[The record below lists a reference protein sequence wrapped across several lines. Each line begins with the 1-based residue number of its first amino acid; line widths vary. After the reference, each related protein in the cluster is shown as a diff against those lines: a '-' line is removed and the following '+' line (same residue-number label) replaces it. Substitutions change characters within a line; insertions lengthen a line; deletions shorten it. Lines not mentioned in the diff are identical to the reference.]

1 VYSLATGMMVH
12 EFSVT
17 RCSSAAGIATI
28 HTLPNAL
35 SGGTLVLV
43 PPLPWLTIRSWFVPS
58 SATRRQPGGGLC
70 LLGDV

>member
-17 RCSSAAGIATI
+17 RCSSAAGIAAI

-43 PPLPWLTIRSWFVPS
+43 PTAPLGTPFHV
-58 SATRRQPGGGLC
+58 C
-70 LLGDV
+70 LAL

>member
-1 VYSLATGMMVH
+1 VGVYSLATGMMVH

-17 RCSSAAGIATI
+17 RCSSAAGIAAI

-43 PPLPWLTIRSWFVPS
+43 PTAPLGTPFHV
-58 SATRRQPGGGLC
+58 C
-70 LLGDV
+70 LAL